1 MARMVSA
8 KLVSAK
14 LASAK
19 MVRAKWSNFE
29 LSVESSNELPQFSF
43 ALL

>member
-1 MARMVSA
+1 MTKMV
-8 KLVSAK
+8 
-14 LASAK
+14 SAK

-29 LSVESSNELPQFSF
+29 LSVKSSNELPRFSF

>member
-1 MARMVSA
+1 MTKMVSA
-8 KLVSAK
+8 KMV
-14 LASAK
+14 SAK

-29 LSVESSNELPQFSF
+29 LSVESSNELPLFSF